1 MKESIKKLVAMIVA
15 ASSTV
20 GSIGLFAACGG
31 GNEVDPTVTKVALIE
46 KGYGSAFLD
55 ALVEEYNKT
64 ATTKVEIAETTS
76 FMDYVETTLLS
87 GPKANDVDLYFSIQG
102 NNGAFGYISQGKAS
116 GYDCIFEDLSDVY
129 NAVPAG
135 YGESGKP
142 FKEMLNEY
150 FVEAS
155 TYTNGKQYLIPW
167 ATGVEG
173 LVYNTALFEKYN
185 LSVPRTT
192 NELFALC
199 DSMMQVN
206 ANGQKTPKYKNSKNI
221 DIYPYTFS
229 GKVNYG
235 MYLNTVWWAQFEGI
249 DTFNNFLEGKDANGN
264 LTPDIFAQE
273 GRLSAYKNY
282 HKLISKASGYT
293 DVNANGND
301 FTTAQ
306 SAFLKEEALM
316 IATGDWVERE
326 MESSSSNIKTIEFM
340 PIPVN
345 SDIINEGSA
354 LPDHSIKTEADL
366 CAVIDYVN
374 GKAQTLP
381 AGVSEDD
388 VDFVASAMSMYM
400 TEGDGHV
407 MFVPSYANQI
417 AGAKD
422 FISFVISK
430 KGQEIMV
437 QTGMGN
443 RVPMDVDMTAMDSY
457 AGLSQFQ
464 KSKMNIM
471 DGVTYVGRKYN
482 SAIAFN
488 GGLSLW
494 YSVDTNTCDSAFSM
508 NTSSSSYKDAFTYWK
523 RECETMKS
531 QWDNILQNAGI
542 K

>member
-1 MKESIKKLVAMIVA
+1 MKKTIKQWITMLVATSV
-15 ASSTV
+15 TV
-20 GSIGLFAACGG
+20 GSLGLFSGCMG
-31 GNEVDPTVTKVALIE
+31 GNEPDPTVTKIALIE
-46 KGYGSAFLD
+46 KGYGRAFLD
-55 ALVEEYNKT
+55 ALVTEYNKT
-64 ATTKVEIAETTS
+64 ATTKAEIAESTS

-87 GPKANDVDLYFSIQG
+87 GPKANDIDLYFSIQG

-116 GYDCIFEDLSDVY
+116 GYDCIFADLTDVY
-129 NAVPAG
+129 TAVPEG
-135 YGESGKP
+135 YGQAGKP

-155 TYTNGKQYLIPW
+155 TYTDGKQYLIPW

-173 LVYNTALFEKYN
+173 LVYNTALFEKYD
-185 LSVPRTT
+185 LKVPRTT

-199 DSMMQVN
+199 DSMLE
-206 ANGQKTPKYKNSKNI
+206 NGAPKYKNSKNI

-273 GRLSAYKNY
+273 GRLSAYRNY
-282 HKLISKASGYT
+282 HKLISKASGYAEI
-293 DVNANGND
+293 NANGND

-306 SAFLKEEALM
+306 AAFLKEEALM

-326 MESSSSNIKTIEFM
+326 MGSSASNIKTIEFM

-345 SDIINEGSA
+345 SDIIEEGSA

-374 GKAQTLP
+374 GETQSFPT
-381 AGVSEDD
+381 GVTQDD
-388 VDFVASAMSMYM
+388 VDFVKSAMSMYM

-407 MFVPSYANQI
+407 MFIPSYANQI
-417 AGAKD
+417 TGAKD
-422 FISFVISK
+422 FISFVLSK
-430 KGQEIMV
+430 TGQEIMLKN
-437 QTGMGN
+437 GLGN
-443 RVPMDVDMTAMDSY
+443 RIPMDIDMSTMDSF
-457 AGLSQFQ
+457 ATLSQFQ
-464 KSKMNIM
+464 RSKMDIM
-471 DGVTYVGRKYN
+471 DGITYVGRKYN
-482 SAIAFN
+482 SPIAFN

-494 YSVDTNTCDSAFSM
+494 YSVDTNTCDSSFSM

-523 RECETMKS
+523 REYETMKS

-542 K
+542 Q

>member
-1 MKESIKKLVAMIVA
+1 MKKIIKKLVPMLIVA
-15 ASSTV
+15 SVATSSV
-20 GSIGLFAACGG
+20 GLLAGCGG
-31 GNEVDPTVTKVALIE
+31 NKEDASVTKIALIE
-46 KGYGSAFLD
+46 KGYGRAFLD

-64 ATTKVEIAETTS
+64 ATTKAEIAESTS

-135 YGESGKP
+135 YGEEGKA

-155 TYTNGKQYLIPW
+155 TYTDGKQYLIPW

-199 DSMMQVN
+199 ESMLKDGG
-206 ANGQKTPKYKNSKNI
+206 NGQKVPKYKNAKNI
-221 DIYPYTFS
+221 DVYPYTFS

-249 DTFNNFLEGKDANGN
+249 DTFNNFLEGKDADGN

-293 DVNANGND
+293 EVNANGND

-326 MESSSSNIKTIEFM
+326 MESSASNIKTIEFM

-354 LPDHSIKTEADL
+354 LPDHSIKTDADL

-374 GKAQTLP
+374 GDSQTLP
-381 AGVSEDD
+381 EGVTDAD
-388 VDFVASAMSMYM
+388 VAFVASAMSMYM

-407 MFVPSYANQI
+407 MFVPSYANQKT
-417 AGAKD
+417 GAKD
-422 FISFVISK
+422 FISFVLSK
-430 KGQEIMV
+430 QGQEIML
-437 QTGMGN
+437 QKGMGN
-443 RVPMDVDMTAMDSY
+443 RIPMDIDVSNMSAFAS
-457 AGLSQFQ
+457 LSQFQ
-464 KSKMNIM
+464 KSKMDIM
-471 DGVTYVGRKYN
+471 EGITYVGRKYN
-482 SAIAFN
+482 SPIAFN

-494 YSVDTNTCDSAFSM
+494 YSVDTNTCDSSFSM
-508 NTSSSSYKDAFTYWK
+508 NTSSSSYKDALTYWK

-531 QWDNILQNAGI
+531 QWNNILQNAGI
-542 K
+542 Q

>member
-1 MKESIKKLVAMIVA
+1 MKKIIKKLLPMLMVASVVT
-15 ASSTV
+15 SSV
-20 GSIGLFAACGG
+20 GLFSGCGG
-31 GNEVDPTVTKVALIE
+31 GNEEDPSVTKIALIE
-46 KGYGSAFLD
+46 KGYGKAFLE

-64 ATTKVEIAETTS
+64 ATIKAEIAESTS

-116 GYDCIFEDLSDVY
+116 GYDCIFEDLSDIY
-129 NAVPAG
+129 NAVPVG
-135 YGESGKP
+135 YGTQGKA

-155 TYTNGKQYLIPW
+155 TYIDGKQYLIPW

-173 LVYNTALFEKYN
+173 LVYNTALFEKCG

-192 NELFALC
+192 NEFFELC
-199 DSMMQVN
+199 DSMLT
-206 ANGQKTPKYKNSKNI
+206 ADGTPKYKNSKNI

-249 DTFNNFLEGKDANGN
+249 DTFNNFLEGKDADGN

-273 GRLSAYKNY
+273 GRLSAYRNY
-282 HKLISKASGYT
+282 HKLISKESGYT
-293 DVNANGND
+293 EVNANGND

-306 SAFLKEEALM
+306 TSFLKEEALM

-326 MESSSSNIKTIEFM
+326 MESSSSNIKTIAFM

-366 CAVIDYVN
+366 RAVIDYVN
-374 GKAQTLP
+374 DDAQTLP
-381 AGVSEDD
+381 AGVTKAD
-388 VDFVASAMSMYM
+388 VDFVKSAMSMYM

-407 MFVPSYANQI
+407 MFVPSYANQKT
-417 AGAKD
+417 GAKD
-422 FISFVISK
+422 FISFVLSK
-430 KGQEIMV
+430 QGQEIMM
-437 QTGMGN
+437 QKGLGN
-443 RVPMDVDMTAMDSY
+443 RIPMDIDITTMDSH

-464 KSKMNIM
+464 KSKMDIM
-471 DGVTYVGRKYN
+471 NGVTYVGRKYN
-482 SAIAFN
+482 SAITFN

-494 YSVDTNTCDSAFSM
+494 YSVDTNTCDSSFSM
-508 NTSSSSYKDAFTYWK
+508 NTSSNTYKDAFTYWN
-523 RECETMKS
+523 RECELMRS
-531 QWDNILQNAGI
+531 QWETILDNAGI

>member
-1 MKESIKKLVAMIVA
+1 MKKVIKKIFTMLLI
-15 ASSTV
+15 ASITVSSLGIFASCTGNSTKADA
-20 GSIGLFAACGG
+20 S
-31 GNEVDPTVTKVALIE
+31 VTKIALIQ
-46 KGYGSAFLD
+46 KGYGKAFLE

-64 ATTKVEIAETTS
+64 ATTKVEIAESTS

-87 GPKANDVDLYFSIQG
+87 GPKANDIDLYFSIQG
-102 NNGAFGYISQGKAS
+102 NNGAFGYIAQGKAN
-116 GYDCIFEDLSDVY
+116 GYDCIFEDLSDIY
-129 NAVPAG
+129 NSVPTG
-135 YGESGKP
+135 YGEEGKP

-167 ATGVEG
+167 ATGIEG
-173 LVYNTALFEKYN
+173 LMYNTALFEKHN

-192 NELFALC
+192 DELFALC
-199 DSMMQVN
+199 DSLLGEDGV
-206 ANGQKTPKYKNSKNI
+206 PKYENEKGI
-221 DIYPYTFS
+221 PIYPYTFS

-264 LTPDIFAQE
+264 LTPEIFAQE
-273 GRLSAYKNY
+273 GRLSAYKKY

-306 SAFLKEEALM
+306 TSFLKEESFM

-345 SDIINEGSA
+345 SDIIDEGSA
-354 LPDHSIKTEADL
+354 LPDHSIKSDADL

-374 GKAQTLP
+374 GKSETLP
-381 AGVSEDD
+381 TGVTQAD

-407 MFVPSYANQI
+407 MFIPSYANQI
-417 AGAKD
+417 NGAKD
-422 FISFVISK
+422 FIKFVISK
-430 KGQEIMV
+430 QGQEIMIKN
-437 QTGMGN
+437 GMGN
-443 RVPMDVDMTAMDSY
+443 RIPMDIDMTKMDAYNS
-457 AGLSQFQ
+457 LSQLQ
-464 KSKMNIM
+464 KSKMTIM
-471 DGVTYVGRKYN
+471 DGITYVGRKYN
-482 SAIAFN
+482 SAITFN

-494 YSVDTNTCDSAFSM
+494 YSVDTNTCDASFSM
-508 NTSSSSYKDAFTYWK
+508 NTSSSSYKDAETYWL
-523 RECETMKS
+523 RECELMRS

-542 K
+542 R